1 MARLVYKDNSGREK
15 SIRITPESGD
25 FIIGRNPNC
34 QISTNNPSVSRNHGK
49 IFCEKGHYVY
59 EDLGSV
65 NGTMLND
72 NPIKRATLRNND
84 TLKCGDFPVQFFDS
98 DREMAEPDELP
109 DRRAPHKAGADDA
122 EARPKQSR
130 PFRDTEYKPPSR
142 EMLDKMRRDYR
153 ETREK
158 GSKSAT
164 EQALADRS
172 INAARSEHEPRD
184 IRESNVASVE
194 DHVSYRKQEKPS
206 YVPSGSENAEIKH
219 LKSENELLKQEIA
232 RIRADKAREEGDAV
246 NLNQMV
252 ERIKDEKQAV
262 EDKIDSLKEIIE
274 EKDRKLGELE
284 IRNTRLTVEMDSITE
299 KYLQLK
305 EQVGHQ
311 KKLLED
317 SRSAHEDTEDK
328 ILDYEQKIRELENN
342 VENVKLKGSESAEL
356 ISSLKVK
363 LTHKDRELEEVKRQL
378 DEMEYELRELRE
390 ENESIQA
397 SFNRDGGI
405 QSELERKTNQLKEI
419 IAEKENIIGQLRID
433 LEEKDKEIREVRMG
447 VGFTSLEE
455 EKKKILMDYYQVR
468 RQLDEM
474 KDKMRDQDYEKADF
488 KAKIE
493 QLENELAQTKEQAA
507 DISYHPEY
515 KKKAREAEKL
525 FSELKFLEETV
536 EKMQRK
542 SDEFSSE
549 LKREMEAEIAL
560 LKKKNESLLEKLGTA
575 TREIKAIDQAEV
587 DRNLTKEKL
596 MSSARNS
603 DEILSQI
610 KSDLLMLKSLIKDIS
625 SYLSTMK
632 SVENVP
638 LPAEL
643 RRKMEETDPDEII
656 GSLSDLVTIFINNT
670 DTIEFEI
677 SEIKKNL

>member
-1 MARLVYKDNSGREK
+1 
-15 SIRITPESGD
+15 
-25 FIIGRNPNC
+25 
-34 QISTNNPSVSRNHGK
+34 
-49 IFCEKGHYVY
+49 
-59 EDLGSV
+59 
-65 NGTMLND
+65 
-72 NPIKRATLRNND
+72 
-84 TLKCGDFPVQFFDS
+84 
-98 DREMAEPDELP
+98 
-109 DRRAPHKAGADDA
+109 
-122 EARPKQSR
+122 
-130 PFRDTEYKPPSR
+130 
-142 EMLDKMRRDYR
+142 
-153 ETREK
+153 
-158 GSKSAT
+158 
-164 EQALADRS
+164 
-172 INAARSEHEPRD
+172 
-184 IRESNVASVE
+184 
-194 DHVSYRKQEKPS
+194 
-206 YVPSGSENAEIKH
+206 
-219 LKSENELLKQEIA
+219 
-232 RIRADKAREEGDAV
+232 
-246 NLNQMV
+246 
-252 ERIKDEKQAV
+252 
-262 EDKIDSLKEIIE
+262 
-274 EKDRKLGELE
+274 
-284 IRNTRLTVEMDSITE
+284 
-299 KYLQLK
+299 
-305 EQVGHQ
+305 
-311 KKLLED
+311 
-317 SRSAHEDTEDK
+317 
-328 ILDYEQKIRELENN
+328 
-342 VENVKLKGSESAEL
+342 
-356 ISSLKVK
+356 VK